1 MSLELSKPNKGL
13 IIGKKI
19 EIDRPAPGVKIETT
33 KFTIGLGSE
42 IQNKPIQL
50 KQPTYNFIINLN
62 KNGNATATFQYI
74 SPKGTEW
81 INANNTKFEISK
93 DELIKHGFDPKIEK
107 NEEISADFIKYIHS
121 LVETKKIEIK
131 KEIETVLSQKRLS
144 GGQ

>member
-1 MSLELSKPNKGL
+1 MTLELSKPNKGL

-19 EIDRPAPGVKIETT
+19 EIDRPTPGVKMETT

-50 KQPTYNFIINLN
+50 KQPTYNFVININ
-62 KNGNATATFQYI
+62 NDGNATAIFQYV

-93 DELIKHGFDPKIEK
+93 DELIKNGFNPKIEK
-107 NEEISADFIKYIHS
+107 NEEVSADFIKYIHS
-121 LVETKKIEIK
+121 LVETKKIEIN
-131 KEIETVLSQKRLS
+131 KEIEAIKSQKRLY